1 MMDLY
6 YFLQYII
13 LMSFLFN
20 FTNNQFLKKCSW
32 NIDTNVFID
41 EWIRTGQLYSYCM
54 QGIDEKNKVDLKCTN
69 IDCKQC
75 MTVCNQPLPFNVLV
89 CQSACNTSRACI
101 LGCQFYSK
109 LLANKENGSNL
120 PNSSAAYVSIID
132 NYFLSSTFQWPVIMS
147 NNSLL
152 LSIYLVTITSQNGIF
167 QKETVLGLVA
177 DNQVQVIEADV
188 CNNLIDESY
197 MFEEYNSFRINVY
210 PINYNGCNKFDNF
223 SSVLSN
229 FRKTA
234 AVANINLSSYG
245 MYLRDYEFEYIS
257 WNITYVLPKG
267 MSFFNSV
274 AAETLVPDC
283 ITSNVVKTSF
293 FPVKLTFTNFSGTFK
308 LINPSH
314 DQLKGCAVRLKI
326 LTNIGNCTVGNISEI
341 SFRYTGCQDV
351 PNFQNCKKTKLKIST
366 SPIAAIVVPLV
377 IFIVIFIGFFIWYMR
392 KRNLRLQSNT
402 KKGQIGLNELC
413 IKKDEWQIMIN
424 DICFEEKIGEGE
436 FGTVFKATLK
446 PAVFMNTKY
455 FANQSPFAF
464 HNKNKNKENPNKTK
478 FVAVKCL
485 KEATIQN
492 QLLDFRYEIEIMK
505 DIGYHKNIANMVGW
519 SSFKKS
525 LCLVIEFMENGDL
538 LNFLRQ
544 NLAMICSNEEKETNV
559 GNYDYPKSYQNSQ
572 KVYNTSDS
580 SNIKR
585 LTNSNEL
592 LSFAWQIAS
601 GMEYLGKTNLVHRD
615 LAARNILVGS
625 EGSIKI
631 SDFGLARKIT
641 GEKIYVSTT
650 CRPLPLKWMSVEAIL
665 HSSFTPYSD
674 VWSYGVV
681 LFEIVTLGGI
691 PYSNVRNSE
700 LGHLLKS
707 GYRMEKPENCG
718 DQMYDLM
725 QKCWNENPL
734 LRPTFT
740 ELREHFDD
748 IIGQE
753 NNYFSFDINERK
765 NYYDFASFDRFS
777 TDNEKD
783 DLNLESGL
791 IRK

>member
-1 MMDLY
+1 
-6 YFLQYII
+6 
-13 LMSFLFN
+13 
-20 FTNNQFLKKCSW
+20 
-32 NIDTNVFID
+32 
-41 EWIRTGQLYSYCM
+41 M
-54 QGIDEKNKVDLKCTN
+54 QGIDKENKVDLKCTN
-69 IDCKQC
+69 INCRQC
-75 MTVCNQPLPFNVLV
+75 MTVCNQPLPFNVSV
-89 CQSACNTSRACI
+89 CQSLCNASQACI

-109 LLANKENGSNL
+109 LVANDENGSNL
-120 PNSSAAYVSIID
+120 PSSSAAFISVID
-132 NYFLSSTFQWPVIMS
+132 NYFLSSTFKWPVIMS

-152 LSIYLVTITSQNGIF
+152 LSIYLVTITNQNGIF

-177 DNQVQVIEADV
+177 DNQMQVFEADV
-188 CNNLIDESY
+188 CRNLIDKSY

-210 PINYNGCNKFDNF
+210 PINYNGCKKFDNF
-223 SSVLSN
+223 SSVFSN
-229 FRKTA
+229 FKKTA
-234 AVANINLSSYG
+234 AVSNINISSYG
-245 MYLRDYEFEYIS
+245 MYLRDYESEYIS
-257 WNITYVLPKG
+257 WNITYVLPKD

-283 ITSNVVKTSF
+283 LANNVVKTF

-326 LTNIGNCTVGNISEI
+326 LTNIGNCTVGNITEI
-341 SFRYTGCQDV
+341 SFPYTGCQDV
-351 PNFQNCKKTKLKIST
+351 PNFQNCKKTKLKIPT
-366 SPIAAIVVPLV
+366 SPIVSIVVPLV
-377 IFIVIFIGFFIWYMR
+377 IFIVIFMGFFIWYMR

-402 KKGQIGLNELC
+402 QKGQVGLNQLC
-413 IKKDEWQIMIN
+413 MKKQDEWEIMIN
-424 DICFEEKIGEGE
+424 DICFKEKIGEGE

-464 HNKNKNKENPNKTK
+464 RDKNKNKGNPNKTK

-485 KEATIQN
+485 KETTIQS
-492 QLLDFRYEIEIMK
+492 QFLDFRYEIEIMK

-519 SSFKKS
+519 SSSRKS

-538 LNFLRQ
+538 LNFLRR
-544 NLAMICSNEEKETNV
+544 NLAMICSNEEKETNI

-572 KVYNTSDS
+572 KVYIISDANS

-585 LTNSNEL
+585 LINSNEL

-601 GMEYLGKTNLVHRD
+601 GMEYLGKANLVHRD

-625 EGSIKI
+625 EGNIKI
-631 SDFGLARKIT
+631 SDFGLARKIKD
-641 GEKIYVSTT
+641 EKIYVSTT
-650 CRPLPLKWMSVEAIL
+650 SRPLPLKWMSVEAIL

-674 VWSYGVV
+674 VWSYGIV

-700 LGHLLKS
+700 LGHLLKN
-707 GYRMEKPENCG
+707 GYRIEKPENCG
-718 DQMYDLM
+718 EQMYDLM

-740 ELREHFDD
+740 ELREHFDE

-765 NYYDFASFDRFS
+765 NYYNFASFDRFS